1 MTSRCRLQVLW
12 TLYLIVYNAFC
23 LRLTELKIEEHTLV
37 GNSTRLE
44 CKYDLQGEKL
54 YTVKWY
60 KDGNEFYRFLPGESP
75 EIQVF
80 DVTGVH
86 VDEKLSTAESVV
98 LRPLELASSGKYRCE
113 VSAEAPSFQTVTN
126 HSSMLTVAP
135 PDEGPRIS
143 GGQDR
148 YKPGDTVNVNC
159 TSGRSKPAVQLAW
172 YINGEQVNSSYL
184 RGPYTDY
191 VGREGLMVTTLG
203 LKFEAGMQ
211 HFRAPGSGGH
221 QQHRNRL
228 DRDMKLKCVATL
240 GTVYWKSKEQS
251 ALAHRPRP
259 AAGLPLPAAEDGLA
273 AGDEQDADS
282 RADPVHASSNSP
294 SIYTAQSLNINEIAV
309 YVSASLFIVLLR

>member
-1 MTSRCRLQVLW
+1 MLRCRLQVLW
-12 TLYLIVYNAFC
+12 TLYLIIYNAFC
-23 LRLTELKIEEHTLV
+23 LRLTELRIEEHTLV

-75 EIQVF
+75 EVQVF
-80 DVTGVH
+80 EVTGVH
-86 VDEKLSTAESVV
+86 VDEKQSTAESVV
-98 LRPLELASSGKYRCE
+98 LKSLELASSGKYRCE

-184 RGPYTDY
+184 RGPYTEY

-211 HFRAPGSGGH
+211 HFRSAATGH
-221 QQHRNRL
+221 QQRNRH

-251 ALAHRPRP
+251 ALAHRPRVASGAP
-259 AAGLPLPAAEDGLA
+259 VSTADGGLNA
-273 AGDEQDADS
+273 DEQDADS
-282 RADPVHASSNSP
+282 RADPVHASSDSP
-294 SIYTAQSLNINEIAV
+294 SIYIAQSIKTNEISV
-309 YVSASLFIVLLR
+309 FVSASLFVVLLR